1 MTTKDKYEDL
11 TDARVYLEK
20 KLGPFTFAMFTRAM
34 RTNKDMTQKEFAK
47 FLGMAPGTLCD
58 IEKGRQLVSP
68 ALAKKIAKKLKMP
81 EKLAVQASLQDQ
93 LRKAKIKYTVEL
105 VA

>member
-1 MTTKDKYEDL
+1 MSIKDEYENL
-11 TDARVYLEK
+11 TDAKAYLER
-20 KLGPFTFAMFTRAM
+20 KLGPFTFAIFVRGMRA
-34 RTNKDMTQKEFAK
+34 NKDMTQKEFAK